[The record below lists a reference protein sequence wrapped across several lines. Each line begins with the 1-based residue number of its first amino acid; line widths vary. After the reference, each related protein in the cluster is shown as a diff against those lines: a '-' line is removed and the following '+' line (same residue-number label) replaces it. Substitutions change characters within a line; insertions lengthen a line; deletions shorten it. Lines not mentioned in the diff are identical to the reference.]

1 MSEGW
6 NIAILGA
13 TGAVGEAL
21 LETLA
26 ERQFPVGEIY
36 ALARHESAGEH
47 LRFGG
52 KSVIVQDA
60 ADFDW
65 TQAQLAFF
73 VAGAEASATWIDDA
87 TNAGCLVI
95 DSSGLFALEP
105 DVPLVVPEV
114 NPYVLADYRNRNV
127 IAVADSLTSQ
137 LLAALK
143 PLIDQGGLSRIAV
156 TSMLSASTQGKK
168 AVDALAGQSA
178 KLLNGIPIDEDDFFG
193 RQLAFNMLP
202 LLPDRE
208 GSVRQ
213 ERRIVDEVRKI
224 LQDDGV
230 MISASVVQSPVFYG
244 HAQMVSFEALRPLAA
259 EEAREAFS
267 RGEDIVLSE
276 ETDYPTQVGDASGNP
291 QLSIGCVHN
300 DYGMPE
306 QIQFWSVADNVRFGG
321 ALMAVKI
328 AEKLVQEYL
337 Y

>member
-26 ERQFPVGEIY
+26 ERQFPVGEIF
-36 ALARHESAGEH
+36 ALARNESAGEH
-47 LRFGG
+47 LRYEG
-52 KSVIVQDA
+52 KSVRVQDA
-60 ADFDW
+60 AEFDW

-73 VAGAEASATWIDDA
+73 VAGAEASATYIEDA

-105 DVPLVVPEV
+105 DVPLVVPDV
-114 NPYVLADYRNRNV
+114 NPFVLADYRNRNV
-127 IAVADSLTSQ
+127 IAVPDSLTSQ
-137 LLAALK
+137 LLTALK
-143 PLIDQGGLSRIAV
+143 PLIDDGGLSRITV
-156 TSMLSASTQGKK
+156 TSLLSASAHGKK

-178 KLLNGIPIDEDDFFG
+178 KLLNGIPVDEEDFFG

-208 GSVRQ
+208 GSVRE
-213 ERRIVDEVRKI
+213 ERRIVDQVRKI
-224 LQDDGV
+224 LQDEGL
-230 MISASVVQSPVFYG
+230 MISANCVQSPVFYG
-244 HAQMVSFEALRPLAA
+244 HAQMVSFEAMRPLAA
-259 EEAREAFS
+259 EEARDAFA
-267 RGEDIVLSE
+267 RGGDIELSE
-276 ETDYPTQVGDASGNP
+276 ESEFPTQVGDATGNAR
-291 QLSIGCVHN
+291 LSIGCVRN

>member
-36 ALARHESAGEH
+36 ALARNESAGEH

-52 KSVIVQDA
+52 KTIIVQDVV
-60 ADFDW
+60 DFDW

-73 VAGAEASATWIDDA
+73 VAGKEATASWVEEA

-114 NPYVLADYRNRNV
+114 NPFVLTDYRNRNV
-127 IAVADSLTSQ
+127 IAVPDSLTSQ

-143 PLIDQGGLSRIAV
+143 PLIDQGGLSRISV
-156 TSMLSASTQGKK
+156 TSLISASAQGKK

-208 GSVRQ
+208 GSVRE

-224 LQDDGV
+224 LQDEGL

-244 HAQMVSFEALRPLAA
+244 HAQMVNFEALRPLAA
-259 EEAREAFS
+259 EEARDAFAQ
-267 RGEDIVLSE
+267 GEDIVFSE
-276 ETDYPTQVGDASGNP
+276 ENEFPTQVGDASGTP
-291 QLSIGCVHN
+291 HLSVGCVRN

>member
-6 NIAILGA
+6 NIAVLGA

-21 LETLA
+21 FETLA
-26 ERQFPVGEIY
+26 DRQFPVGEIF
-36 ALARHESAGEH
+36 ALARNESAGEH

-60 ADFDW
+60 AEFDW

-73 VAGAEASATWIDDA
+73 VAGVEATAAWVEEA

-114 NPYVLADYRNRNV
+114 NPFVLADYRNRNV
-127 IAVADSLTSQ
+127 IAVPNSLTSQ

-143 PLIDQGGLSRIAV
+143 PLIDQGGLSRITV
-156 TSMLSASTQGKK
+156 TSLLSASAHGKK

-208 GSVRQ
+208 GSVRE

-224 LQDDGV
+224 MQDDGV
-230 MISASVVQSPVFYG
+230 LISANCVQSPVFYG
-244 HAQMVSFEALRPLAA
+244 HAQMVAFEALRPLAA
-259 EEAREAFS
+259 EEARDAFS

-276 ETDYPTQVGDASGNP
+276 ESDFPTQVGDASGSAH
-291 QLSIGCVHN
+291 LSVGCVRN

-306 QIQFWSVADNVRFGG
+306 QVQFWSVADNVRFGG

>member
-6 NIAILGA
+6 NIAVLGA

-73 VAGAEASATWIDDA
+73 VAGAEASAAWVEDA

-114 NPYVLADYRNRNV
+114 NPYVLADYRNRNL

-156 TSMLSASTQGKK
+156 TSMLSASAQGKK

-244 HAQMVSFEALRPLAA
+244 YAQMVSFEALRPLAA
-259 EEAREAFS
+259 EEAREALS

-306 QIQFWSVADNVRFGG
+306 QIQFWSVADNIRFGG
-321 ALMAVKI
+321 ALMAVKT

>member
-6 NIAILGA
+6 NIAIFGA

-36 ALARHESAGEH
+36 ALARPESAGEY
-47 LRFGG
+47 LRFAG
-52 KSVIVQDA
+52 KSVMVQDA
-60 ADFDW
+60 AEFDW

-73 VAGAEASATWIDDA
+73 VAGAEATAAWVEEA

-114 NPYVLADYRNRNV
+114 NPFVLADYRNRNV
-127 IAVADSLTSQ
+127 IAVPDSLTSQ

-143 PLIDQGGLSRIAV
+143 PLIDQGGLSRISV
-156 TSMLSASTQGKK
+156 TSLLSASAQGKK

-178 KLLNGIPIDEDDFFG
+178 KLLNGMPIDEDDFFG

-208 GSVRQ
+208 GSVRE

-224 LQDDGV
+224 MQDDGL

-244 HAQMVSFEALRPLAA
+244 HAQMVAFEALRPLAA
-259 EEAREAFS
+259 EEARDAFT

-276 ETDYPTQVGDASGNP
+276 ESDFPTQVGDASGNP
-291 QLSIGCVHN
+291 QLSVGCVRN

-306 QIQFWSVADNVRFGG
+306 QVQFWSVADNVRFGG

>member
-36 ALARHESAGEH
+36 ALARNESAGEH

-52 KSVIVQDA
+52 KTIIVQDVV
-60 ADFDW
+60 DFDW

-73 VAGAEASATWIDDA
+73 VAGKEATASWVEEA

-114 NPYVLADYRNRNV
+114 NPFVLTDYRNRNV
-127 IAVADSLTSQ
+127 IAVPDSLTSQ

-143 PLIDQGGLSRIAV
+143 PLIDQGGLSRISV
-156 TSMLSASTQGKK
+156 TSLISASAQGKK

-208 GSVRQ
+208 GSVRE

-224 LQDDGV
+224 LQDEGL

-244 HAQMVSFEALRPLAA
+244 HAQMVNFEALRPLAA
-259 EEAREAFS
+259 EEARDAFAQ
-267 RGEDIVLSE
+267 GEDIVLSE
-276 ETDYPTQVGDASGNP
+276 ENEFPTQVGDASGTP
-291 QLSIGCVHN
+291 HLSVGCVRN

>member
-36 ALARHESAGEH
+36 ALARNESAGEH
-47 LRFGG
+47 LRYSG
-52 KSVIVQDA
+52 KSVIVQDV

-73 VAGAEASATWIDDA
+73 VAGAEASAAWVEEA

-114 NPYVLADYRNRNV
+114 NPSVLADYRNRNV
-127 IAVADSLTSQ
+127 IAVANSLTTQ
-137 LLAALK
+137 LLASLK
-143 PLIDQGGLSRIAV
+143 PLIDEGGLSRISV
-156 TSMLSASTQGKK
+156 TSLLSASAHGKK

-202 LLPDRE
+202 LLPDSE
-208 GSVRQ
+208 GSVRE

-224 LQDDGV
+224 LQDDGL
-230 MISASVVQSPVFYG
+230 MISASCIQSPVFYG

-259 EEAREAFS
+259 EEARDAFS

-276 ETDYPTQVGDASGNP
+276 ETDFPTQVGDASGNP
-291 QLSIGCVHN
+291 QLSVGCVRN

-306 QIQFWSVADNVRFGG
+306 QVQFWSVADNVRFGG
-321 ALMAVKI
+321 ALMAVKT